1 MIRFSIMRYL
11 VLILIS
17 VFVVLS
23 DRVNAGQCWDVSGV
37 CAKTCGAGYAIS
49 AGNTDGCNTTL
60 GETCCIRE
68 SSLVKCKGT
77 CKDTTTKCDTTTEK
91 EAAGAMTDWCN
102 DTFDPV
108 GQGLMCCIPK
118 EGYETTFD
126 CDVIKEQGKT
136 LLYPVCALRALAT
149 MGTYVTNMT
158 SIIAVIGVVIM
169 LILGG
174 FWYITAQ
181 DDAGQLEKARNAI
194 TWAIIGA
201 IVAVSAYIIMRLVS
215 AILNINIYA
224 DTNNIIYAQQDIV
237 SVQENQVTGKIF
249 AEVEKNPLPNSQVFL
264 YTNSDGKW
272 QLWQAEKFDSQR
284 NPQVVNEN
292 SEYLFLVPKG
302 EYYIRVLSE
311 GYFNKD
317 SERFVVQ
324 DKPVRVNVY
333 MTKASPLWKVILGF
347 GVGVFVITVIV
358 VGVKAFKLWTE
369 KQRIKRSVLR
379 RVDEATKKNLPDFPE
394 NNPQVN

>member
-1 MIRFSIMRYL
+1 MRYFS
-11 VLILIS
+11 LILVII
-17 VFVVLS
+17 FLALS
-23 DRVNAGQCWDVSGV
+23 GNVDAGQCWDVSGV

-49 AGNTDGCNTTL
+49 GGNRDGCNIAL
-60 GETCCIRE
+60 SEVCCIRE

-77 CKDTTTKCDTTTEK
+77 CKDTATGCDTTTEK
-91 EAAGAMTDWCN
+91 DAAGDMTDWCN

-108 GQGLMCCIPK
+108 SNGLKCCIPK

-136 LLYPVCALRALAT
+136 FLYPVCALRELAT
-149 MGTYVTNMT
+149 VGTYVMNMT

-201 IVAVSAYIIMRLVS
+201 IVAVSAYIVMRLVS

-224 DTNNIIYAQQDIV
+224 DYNNAVYAQQDTMY
-237 SVQENQVTGKIF
+237 VQEIQVTGKIF
-249 AEVEKNPLPNSQVFL
+249 EADEKNPLPNSQVFL
-264 YTNSDGKW
+264 YTNSEGKW
-272 QLWQAEKFDSQR
+272 QIWQAENYNNQR

-292 SEYLFLVPKG
+292 SEYVFLVPKG

-311 GYFNKD
+311 GYYNKD
-317 SERFVVQ
+317 SERFIVQ

-333 MTKASPLWKVILGF
+333 MTKSSPLWKVILGF
-347 GVGVFVITVIV
+347 GVGVFVVTVIV
-358 VGVKAFKLWTE
+358 VGAKAFKLWSE

-379 RVDEATKKNLPDFPE
+379 RVEEVAKKNLPDLPD
-394 NNPQVN
+394 NNPPVN